1 MPSEKD
7 TEASRKEA
15 LNAYES
21 LFGDAEPGP
30 DDAVAKEQDAN
41 SETGHHGRGSEIA
54 GEKAGADES
63 GPAEDPTADDKTTPP
78 EELKV
83 VVSIRAGRASIGV
96 QRSSSDPYIESFD
109 DRELSEL
116 AQEVPAVLERAKAR
130 WEEAPKHP
138 AYERPA
144 NPTERRTRRNQGSAQ
159 TSTAETEATQQEQQ
173 TLKLF

>member
-1 MPSEKD
+1 MPNEND
-7 TEASRKEA
+7 TLASRKDA
-15 LNAYES
+15 LKAYES

-30 DDAVAKEQDAN
+30 DDAVAKEQDGK

-63 GPAEDPTADDKTTPP
+63 GPAENPTSDDKTTSP

-83 VVSIRAGRASIGV
+83 IVSIRGGRSSIGV
-96 QRSSSDPYIESFD
+96 QQSSSDPYIESFD
-109 DRELSEL
+109 VQDVSEL

-130 WEEAPKHP
+130 WEDAPKHP

-144 NPTERRTRRNQGSAQ
+144 TPTDRRTRRNQGSVQA
-159 TSTAETEATQQEQQ
+159 STAEGEAAEQQ
-173 TLKLF
+173 RQAPRLF